1 MLDRR
6 ILVVAGLALLV
17 GASANLLAA
26 GGTRVVATEGE
37 PLDPPAHWPAGV
49 SELVN
54 DPARTSGW
62 NGWFSE
68 WPNDVLQYAF
78 KVKNTADVNR
88 LIKKLAA
95 VNADLRQIRLSH
107 RQEPQA
113 LGWVTRVPEGNA
125 IAVVFSIGDQT
136 RIDQWY
142 KQVRQ
147 PFGVMEFIAAPVA
160 VPPTLTIFVRNE
172 AVKLADLE
180 IPAGIEVSRG
190 YVPTVFHRFNTTQ
203 EQKQLAEAARRQ
215 ARGEPPDA
223 DEKLDAASQAAAR
236 EIDAFLK
243 QRKAAADR

>member
-1 MLDRR
+1 MLDSRV
-6 ILVVAGLALLV
+6 LMVVGLLIMV

-26 GGTRVVATEGE
+26 GGTMVVATAGE
-37 PLDPPAHWPAGV
+37 PVEPPAHWPAGV

-62 NGWFSE
+62 NAWFSE
-68 WPNDVLQYAF
+68 WPNDVQQFAF
-78 KVKNTADVNR
+78 EVKNTADVNR
-88 LIKKLAA
+88 LIRKLAA
-95 VNADLRQIRLSH
+95 IEADLRQIRLSH

-113 LGWVTRVPEGNA
+113 LGWVTRVPEGNG
-125 IAVVFSIGDQT
+125 IAVIFSMGDQA

-142 KQVRQ
+142 QHDRQ
-147 PFGVMEFIAAPVA
+147 PFGVMEFVAAPVA

-172 AVKLADLE
+172 AVKIADLE

-190 YVPTVFHRFNTTQ
+190 YVPTLFHRSNTTQ

-215 ARGEPPDA
+215 ARGEPVAA
-223 DEKLDAASQAAAR
+223 DEKLDAASQAAAG

-243 QRKAAADR
+243 QRQAAADR